1 MNQNKFQITNLELVL
16 RGDLD
21 QVSLDDDVE
30 NNNIITSQSLSRY
43 DVTSAY
49 FPYIAQT
56 LTRLKKSRKIGKILI

>member
-1 MNQNKFQITNLELVL
+1 ML

-21 QVSLDDDVE
+21 QVSLDDDVD
-30 NNNIITSQSLSRY
+30 NNVITSQSLSRY

-56 LTRLKKSRKIGKILI
+56 LTRLKKSRKIGKILIKY